1 MGTMIKK
8 LVFLAEMREVTLV
21 KGCNRRDI
29 LRYSRHITPYT
40 ICFFHFERV
49 CLYST
54 KRLLH
59 LMINQCRVYS
69 PLVGG
74 RSRCPQAQGSPVP
87 SSGHCSVQLSPL
99 LQSGHNLSGAINSTV
114 TLSSSIENKFIDY
127 YCTSLRIRKLLSTI
141 DYLNYQLI

>member
-1 MGTMIKK
+1 
-8 LVFLAEMREVTLV
+8 MREVTLV

-29 LRYSRHITPYT
+29 LRYSFSHNTLYLTPY

-54 KRLLH
+54 KRLLY
-59 LMINQCRVYS
+59 LMINQWRVYS

-99 LQSGHNLSGAINSTV
+99 LQSGHNLSGAINSTQHYRV
-114 TLSSSIENKFIDY
+114 ESKINLSI
-127 YCTSLRIRKLLSTI
+127 TI
-141 DYLNYQLI
+141 VHL